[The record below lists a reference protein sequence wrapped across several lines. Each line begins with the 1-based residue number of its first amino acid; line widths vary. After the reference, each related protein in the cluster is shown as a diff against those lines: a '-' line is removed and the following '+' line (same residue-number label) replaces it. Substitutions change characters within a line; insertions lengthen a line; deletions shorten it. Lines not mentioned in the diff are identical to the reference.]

1 MKLQELFENEY
12 TPSTEQLNE
21 FTRPYSMMQQ
31 AKDKAVGSLKGI
43 FGGGQGEAGNQAAGD
58 IANRM
63 FNDFKHYV
71 GTQGQSGQKY
81 IDKHL
86 LVDYLKGRGLNPA
99 LATELQDSITP
110 KEAAEVIMKAA
121 RGKRQLGQAKTF
133 DQGQSQDGNPN
144 YDKGASN
151 QPAGDGDLR
160 TILKALKGFSS
171 KEVSDLIHLLQLA
184 QGGNH

>member
-21 FTRPYSMMQQ
+21 FTRPYGLGQQ
-31 AKDKAVGSLKGI
+31 MKDKAVGSLKGI
-43 FGGGQGEAGNQAAGD
+43 FGGGQGEAGNQASGD

-63 FNDFKHYV
+63 FKDFKHYV
-71 GTQGQSGQKY
+71 GTQGQSGQQY

-86 LVDYLKGRGLNPA
+86 LTDYLKGRGLNPA
-99 LATELQDSITP
+99 LANELQDSITP

-133 DQGQSQDGNPN
+133 DQGQSLDGNPN
-144 YDKGASN
+144 YEKGSN
-151 QPAGDGDLR
+151 NQTTANSDLKA
-160 TILKALKGFSS
+160 ILSALKGLSS
-171 KEVSDLIHLLQLA
+171 REVSDLINVLQLA
-184 QGGNH
+184 QGKHQ